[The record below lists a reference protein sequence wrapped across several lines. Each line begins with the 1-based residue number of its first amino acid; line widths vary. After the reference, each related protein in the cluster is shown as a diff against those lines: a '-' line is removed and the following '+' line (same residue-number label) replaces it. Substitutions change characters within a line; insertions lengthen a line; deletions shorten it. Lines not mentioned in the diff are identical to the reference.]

1 MEVEMNSFEGY
12 LFSKLA
18 NIDTRAEG
26 PVYFLQQFDE
36 KELHVIKQANLW
48 QEDRKLHPFLNKK
61 VKIEGEMSPEGIAYT
76 SISAWQ

>member
-1 MEVEMNSFEGY
+1 MNSFEGY

-18 NIDTRAEG
+18 HIDTKSEG